1 MGREKV
7 VMSTRKESII
17 VTAPFGVGGKVSI
30 PGSKSISNRALLLAA
45 LASGTTRLSN
55 VLRSDDTSVML
66 DALKTLGIGIEPVSE
81 ILEIKGRGGDF
92 PNKSASLFLG
102 NAGTAVRTLVPVLSV
117 LGGEYEI
124 TGVPRMHERPIG
136 DLVDALRQIKCNID
150 YVSSEGFPPLR
161 LHQSDVSVPHEIVIS
176 GSISSQF
183 LSGLLLALPL
193 VGAKANVRVVGEL
206 VSKPYVA
213 LTLSLMKDFGVT
225 VKNKNFEIFEIAA
238 GQKYISPGGYDIEAD
253 ASSASYFLAAAAL
266 GRGLVRI
273 ENLSESS
280 IQGDIAF
287 IEVLAQLGVK
297 FSSGEKWLDVD
308 GRSIE
313 KIKSFDL
320 DLNHIPDAAMTLA
333 VMALFA
339 DGPCKLRNIENWR
352 VKETDRLSAMATELR
367 KFGAQVR
374 EGNDFLE
381 VIPSESINDGVT
393 VETYDDHRIAM
404 CFSLLSFA
412 GVSVE
417 ILDPQCVNKTFPNFF
432 DSLEHV
438 TRAPVVSID
447 GPSGVGKGTIAVLLA
462 KRLGFHYLD
471 SGALYRVMAFISR
484 ELGVE
489 FVGWEGEKIETW
501 FLRRR
506 VEFQD
511 GKIFWEGKDISQTI
525 RSQDISDLASRIA
538 SNLDI
543 RKSLINIQKSFRR
556 APGLVA
562 EGRDM
567 GSVVF
572 PDSCLKIF
580 LSASL
585 QVRAER
591 RYKQLI
597 SKGFK
602 VKIEGL
608 AEELEHRD
616 KRDESRDHSP
626 LRRAEGAVEVDTSTL
641 SVEEVFE
648 SVVKLCESSLPVG

>member
-1 MGREKV
+1 VISAK
-7 VMSTRKESII
+7 KQSII
-17 VTAPFGVGGKVSI
+17 VTAPFGVGGKLSI

-45 LASGTTRLSN
+45 LAEGRTCLSN

-66 DALKTLGIGIEPVSE
+66 EALKILGISIEAVGNVFE
-81 ILEIKGRGGDF
+81 IEGKGGDF
-92 PNKSASLFLG
+92 PNKVASLFLG

-124 TGVPRMHERPIG
+124 SGVPRMHERPIG

-150 YVSSEGFPPLR
+150 YISTEGFPPLR
-161 LHQSDVSVPHEIVIS
+161 LHQSDVSIPTEILIS

-193 VGAKANVRVVGEL
+193 VGAKATVRVVGEL

-225 VKNKNFEIFEIAA
+225 VKNKNFETFEIDAE
-238 GQKYISPGGYDIEAD
+238 QKYISPGKYDVEAD

-287 IEVLAQLGVK
+287 IEVLAQLGVQ
-297 FSSGEKWLDVD
+297 FSSGERWLDVD
-308 GRSIE
+308 GRSLE

-339 DGPCKLRNIENWR
+339 DAPCKLRNIENWR

-367 KFGAQVR
+367 KFGAQVN
-374 EGNDFLE
+374 EGKDFLE
-381 VIPSESINDGVT
+381 VIPSEFINDGVT
-393 VETYDDHRIAM
+393 VETYDDHRMAM

-412 GVSVE
+412 GISVE
-417 ILDPQCVNKTFPNFF
+417 ILDPECVNKTFPDFF
-432 DSLEHV
+432 ESLNRI
-438 TRAPVVSID
+438 TLAPVVSID
-447 GPSGVGKGTIAVLLA
+447 GPSGVGKGTIATLLA

-471 SGALYRVMAFISR
+471 SGALYRVLAFVSG
-484 ELGVE
+484 ELGVKLA
-489 FVGWEGEKIETW
+489 GWDSEKIEGW
-501 FLRRR
+501 FLRLR
-506 VEFQD
+506 VEFRE
-511 GKIFWEGKDISQTI
+511 GKIFWEHRDISDAI
-525 RSQDISDLASRIA
+525 RTQEISDLASKLA
-538 SNLDI
+538 ENLEI
-543 RKSLINIQKSFRR
+543 RKSLINIQKSFRKP
-556 APGLVA
+556 PGLVA

-567 GSVVF
+567 GSVIF
-572 PDSCLKIF
+572 PDSSVKIF

-591 RYKQLI
+591 RYKQLM

-608 AEELEHRD
+608 AEELKNRD
-616 KRDESRDHSP
+616 LRDQRRDHSP

-641 SVEEVFE
+641 DVEAVFN
-648 SVVKLCESSLPVG
+648 SVVELCESSLAADK

>member
-1 MGREKV
+1 MISK
-7 VMSTRKESII
+7 TKESII
-17 VTAPFGVGGKVSI
+17 VTAPFGAGGKVSI

-66 DALKTLGIGIEPVSE
+66 NALKTLGVGIEPVGE
-81 ILEIKGRGGDF
+81 VLEVKGEGGDF
-92 PNKSASLFLG
+92 PNKAASLFLG

-117 LGGEYEI
+117 LGGQYEI
-124 TGVPRMHERPIG
+124 SGVPRMHERPIG

-150 YVSSEGFPPLR
+150 YVGSEGFPPLR
-161 LHQSDVSVPHEIVIS
+161 LNQSDVSIPQEIVIS

-193 VGAKANVRVVGEL
+193 AGAKATIRVVGEL

-213 LTLSLMKDFGVT
+213 LTLRLMKDFGVT
-225 VKNKNFEIFEIAA
+225 VKNESFETFEIAA
-238 GQKYISPGGYDIEAD
+238 GQKYISPGCYDVEAD
-253 ASSASYFLAAAAL
+253 ASSASYFLAAAVL

-297 FSSGEKWLDVD
+297 FSSGETWLDVD
-308 GRSIE
+308 GRSVE

-352 VKETDRLSAMATELR
+352 VKETDRLRAMATELR
-367 KFGAQVR
+367 KFGAQVN
-374 EGNDFLE
+374 EGKDFLE
-381 VIPSESINDGVT
+381 VNSPEFIYDGIA
-393 VETYDDHRIAM
+393 VETYDDHRMAM
-404 CFSLLSFA
+404 CFALASFA

-432 DSLEHV
+432 DSLKRITH
-438 TRAPVVSID
+438 APVVSID
-447 GPSGVGKGTIAVLLA
+447 GPSGVGKGTVATMLA
-462 KRLGFHYLD
+462 ERLGFHYLD
-471 SGALYRVMAFISR
+471 SGALYRVLAFVSK
-484 ELGVE
+484 ELGFE
-489 FVGWEGEKIETW
+489 LHTWDSEKIETW
-501 FLRRR
+501 FLRQK
-506 VEFQD
+506 VEFQA
-511 GKIFWEGKDISQTI
+511 GKIFWESNDISEAI
-525 RSQDISDLASRIA
+525 RSQEISDLASRIA
-538 SNLDI
+538 SDLEI

-567 GSVVF
+567 GSVIF
-572 PDSCLKIF
+572 PDSSLKIF
-580 LSASL
+580 LNASV

-602 VKIEGL
+602 VKMEGL
-608 AEELEHRD
+608 AEEIEDRD
-616 KRDESRDHSP
+616 KRDTNRDHSP
-626 LRRAEGAVEVDTSTL
+626 LRRAEGAVEIDTSTL
-641 SVEEVFE
+641 SVDEVFD
-648 SVVKLCESSLPVG
+648 SVVKFSEGSLSEA

>member
-1 MGREKV
+1 MISK
-7 VMSTRKESII
+7 TKESII
-17 VTAPFGVGGKVSI
+17 LTAPYGAGGKLSI
-30 PGSKSISNRALLLAA
+30 PGSKSISNRALLLSA
-45 LASGTTRLSN
+45 LAGGTTRLSN

-66 DALKTLGIGIEPVSE
+66 DALKTLGIGINAVGEV
-81 ILEIKGRGGDF
+81 LEVKGGGGDF
-92 PNKSASLFLG
+92 PNKVASLFLG

-117 LGGEYEI
+117 LGGQYEI
-124 TGVPRMHERPIG
+124 SGVPRMHERPIG

-150 YVSSEGFPPLR
+150 YVGSEGFPPLR
-161 LHQSDVSVPHEIVIS
+161 LNQSDVSIPQEIVIS

-193 VGAKANVRVVGEL
+193 AGAKATIRVVGEL

-213 LTLSLMKDFGVT
+213 LTLRLMKDFGVT
-225 VKNKNFEIFEIAA
+225 VKNENFETFEIAA
-238 GQKYISPGGYDIEAD
+238 GQKYISPGCYDIEAD
-253 ASSASYFLAAAAL
+253 ASSASYFLAAAVL

-367 KFGAQVR
+367 KFGAQVH

-393 VETYDDHRIAM
+393 VETYDDHRMAM

-438 TRAPVVSID
+438 TRAPW
-447 GPSGVGKGTIAVLLA
+447 
-462 KRLGFHYLD
+462 R
-471 SGALYRVMAFISR
+471 
-484 ELGVE
+484 
-489 FVGWEGEKIETW
+489 
-501 FLRRR
+501 
-506 VEFQD
+506 
-511 GKIFWEGKDISQTI
+511 
-525 RSQDISDLASRIA
+525 
-538 SNLDI
+538 
-543 RKSLINIQKSFRR
+543 
-556 APGLVA
+556 
-562 EGRDM
+562 
-567 GSVVF
+567 
-572 PDSCLKIF
+572 
-580 LSASL
+580 
-585 QVRAER
+585 
-591 RYKQLI
+591 
-597 SKGFK
+597 
-602 VKIEGL
+602 
-608 AEELEHRD
+608 
-616 KRDESRDHSP
+616 
-626 LRRAEGAVEVDTSTL
+626 
-641 SVEEVFE
+641 
-648 SVVKLCESSLPVG
+648 

>member
-1 MGREKV
+1 MISK
-7 VMSTRKESII
+7 TKESII
-17 VTAPFGVGGKVSI
+17 LTAPYGAGGKLSI
-30 PGSKSISNRALLLAA
+30 PGSKSISNRALLLSA
-45 LASGTTRLSN
+45 LSSGTTRLSN

-66 DALKTLGIGIEPVSE
+66 DTLKTLGIGIKAVGEV
-81 ILEIKGRGGDF
+81 LEVKGGSGDF
-92 PNKSASLFLG
+92 PNKAASLFLG
-102 NAGTAVRTLVPVLSV
+102 NAGTAVRTLVPVLSL
-117 LGGEYEI
+117 LGGQYEI
-124 TGVPRMHERPIG
+124 SGVPRMHERPIG

-150 YVSSEGFPPLR
+150 YVGSEGFPPLR
-161 LHQSDVSVPHEIVIS
+161 LNQSDVSIPQEIFIS

-193 VGAKANVRVVGEL
+193 AGAKATIRVVGEL

-213 LTLSLMKDFGVT
+213 LTLRLMKDFGVT
-225 VKNKNFEIFEIAA
+225 VKNENFETFEIAA
-238 GQKYISPGGYDIEAD
+238 GQKYISPGCYDIEAD
-253 ASSASYFLAAAAL
+253 ASSASYFLAAAVL

-280 IQGDIAF
+280 IQGDISF
-287 IEVLAQLGVK
+287 IEVLAQLGVQ

-367 KFGAQVR
+367 KFGAQVN
-374 EGNDFLE
+374 EGKDFLQ
-381 VIPSESINDGVT
+381 VTPPESLKDGVT
-393 VETYDDHRIAM
+393 VETYDDHRMAM
-404 CFSLLSFA
+404 CFSLVSFG

-417 ILDPQCVNKTFPNFF
+417 ILDPQCVNKTFPDFF
-432 DSLEHV
+432 NSFDRV
-438 TRAPVVSID
+438 TCAPVVSID
-447 GPSGVGKGTIAVLLA
+447 GPSGVGKGTIASLLA

-471 SGALYRVMAFISR
+471 SGALYRVLAFVSK
-484 ELGVE
+484 ELGVDLR
-489 FVGWEGEKIETW
+489 GWDSEKIETW
-501 FLRRR
+501 FSRRR
-506 VEFQD
+506 VEFRVD
-511 GKIFWEGKDISQTI
+511 SIFWESKDISEAI
-525 RSQDISDLASRIA
+525 RSQEISDLASRIA
-538 SNLDI
+538 SNLEI
-543 RKSLINIQKSFRR
+543 RKSLINIQKSFRK

-567 GSVVF
+567 GSVIF
-572 PDSCLKIF
+572 PDSSVKIF

-597 SKGFK
+597 SKGLQ
-602 VKIEGL
+602 VRMEGL
-608 AEELEHRD
+608 AEELENRDLRD
-616 KRDESRDHSP
+616 KSRDHSP
-626 LRRAEGAVEVDTSTL
+626 LRQAEGAVEVDTSTL
-641 SVEEVFE
+641 TVEAVLDSVAE
-648 SVVKLCESSLPVG
+648 LCRSSLPAFR